1 MNRPWL
7 RLLALLVACGVIS
20 PAAPAGADDQLKD
33 DPKAR
38 QFFEVGAQ
46 AYAKGQYLLAI
57 DAFKEAYAITQRP
70 GLLFSLAQAHQRQFR
85 ASGDEQHLAQA
96 IDDYR
101 RYLARVPSGGRHDE
115 ASSLLNSLLITAE
128 RLHPP
133 NQASPGR
140 AQVFGRLLLS
150 SSTAEAKL
158 TVNGEAVETLPTA
171 LELPAEKYRIIASAP
186 GFETRTQD
194 ISIVAGS
201 SVPLNIELRPLPAKL
216 QISGPAGAE
225 MFVDGRSVGWL
236 PMAVLSLPSGEHWVS
251 LRRSGRKTRSALVRL
266 QRGQTAQLEMDLE
279 STLQRD
285 AAWVVGTGAL
295 VGLVV
300 TVPLAL
306 LANARDNEAK
316 RLDDRRR
323 SGALSPAEGQRLNDA
338 LDARDELRAGA
349 TIAGVTTAALI
360 GSALV
365 LYFADTPAPPWG
377 GASQTSARVSPGDVT
392 WQPWVG
398 SAWGLGANGSF

>member
-1 MNRPWL
+1 MSRPFL
-7 RLLALLVACGVIS
+7 RLLALLVCCGAIAS
-20 PAAPAGADDQLKD
+20 TTRARADDQLKD
-33 DPKAR
+33 DPRAR

-57 DAFKEAYAITQRP
+57 DAFREAYAITQRP

-96 IDDYR
+96 IDNYR

-115 ASSLLNSLLITAE
+115 ASSSLNSLLITAE

-171 LELPAEKYRIIASAP
+171 LELPAQKYRVTATAP
-186 GFETRTQD
+186 GFEASTQEV
-194 ISIVAGS
+194 SIVAGS
-201 SVPLNIELRPLPAKL
+201 SVPLNVELRPLPAKL

-225 MFVDGRSVGWL
+225 LFIDGRSVGWL
-236 PMAVLSLPSGEHWVS
+236 PMAVLSLTGGEHWVS
-251 LRRSGRKTRSALVRL
+251 LRRSGRKTQSALVRL
-266 QRGQTAQLEMDLE
+266 QRGQTAQLEMKLE

-285 AAWVVGTGAL
+285 TAWVVGTGAL
-295 VGLVV
+295 VGLAV

-306 LANARDNEAK
+306 LANARDNEAR
-316 RLDDRRR
+316 RLDERRR
-323 SGALSPAEGQRLNDA
+323 GGGISPAEGRRLNDS

-377 GASQTSARVSPGDVT
+377 GAGQASARVSPGDVS
-392 WQPWVG
+392 WRPLLGSVWGVG
-398 SAWGLGANGSF
+398 AGGNF